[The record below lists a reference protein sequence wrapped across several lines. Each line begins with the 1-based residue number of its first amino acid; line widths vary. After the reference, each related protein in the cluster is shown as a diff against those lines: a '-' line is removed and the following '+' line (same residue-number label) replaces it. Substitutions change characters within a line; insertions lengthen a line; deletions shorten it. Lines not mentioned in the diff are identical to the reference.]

1 MWPLSLDETGHSCW
15 PLHKLH
21 EGTEVLLENYA
32 DVLNK
37 FMDCDIDSG
46 NFEEL
51 ASHVFLSQA
60 SFAVT
65 MTTNRFGQAWEAHVH
80 TGIHV

>member
-1 MWPLSLDETGHSCW
+1 
-15 PLHKLH
+15 
-21 EGTEVLLENYA
+21 
-32 DVLNK
+32 
-37 FMDCDIDSG
+37 MDCDIDSG

-65 MTTNRFGQAWEAHVH
+65 MTTNRSGQAWEAHVH